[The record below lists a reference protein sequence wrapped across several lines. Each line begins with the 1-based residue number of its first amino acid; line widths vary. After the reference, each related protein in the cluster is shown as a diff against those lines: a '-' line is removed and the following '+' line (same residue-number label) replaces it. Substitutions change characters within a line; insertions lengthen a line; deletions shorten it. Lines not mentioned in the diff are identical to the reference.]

1 MKKILF
7 AFIGAFIALS
17 FFSCKPINGPEGG
30 EQGETPIDTIVI
42 GDTVWDNSA
51 LIGEWQP
58 YNYHHTYIFEDG
70 VIYSQYD
77 DNDPEIWCRYTN
89 FGNVLHLERLFF
101 IETHPSRY
109 AYCKYSIN
117 GDTLHIENFSMTIAA
132 VYPPMF
138 SDITLIR
145 KKN

>member
-1 MKKILF
+1 MKRLMLF
-7 AFIGAFIALS
+7 FVLCTAVFCS
-17 FFSCKPINGPEGG
+17 SCKPINGPEGG

-58 YNYHHTYIFEDG
+58 YNYDN
-70 VIYSQYD
+70 
-77 DNDPEIWCRYTN
+77 NDPEIWCRYTN
-89 FGNVLHLERLFF
+89 FRNVLHLERLFF

-138 SDITLIR
+138 SDVTLIR